1 MTPKGTRYQF
11 GEAAVLAAPGSA
23 RCTGYTI
30 YAAKIKKG
38 GKEARNGN
46 QGGEGVSGEGEA
58 FIYCTDI
65 TSMMD

>member
-1 MTPKGTRYQF
+1 MTPRGTPYRF
-11 GEAAVLAAPGSA
+11 GEAAVLAAPGGA

-30 YAAKIKKG
+30 FAAKIKEG
-38 GKEARNGN
+38 RKEARNGN

-58 FIYCTDI
+58 FMYCTDI

>member
-1 MTPKGTRYQF
+1 M
-11 GEAAVLAAPGSA
+11 AAPGGA
-23 RCTGYTI
+23 RCTGYTV

-38 GKEARNGN
+38 RKEARNGN

-58 FIYCTDI
+58 FMYCTDI